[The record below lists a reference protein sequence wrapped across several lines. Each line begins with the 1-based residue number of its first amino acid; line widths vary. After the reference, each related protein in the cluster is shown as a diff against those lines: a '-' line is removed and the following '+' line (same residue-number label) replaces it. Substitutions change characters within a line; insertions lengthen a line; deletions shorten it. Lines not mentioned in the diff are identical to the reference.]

1 MLDFEEEELLED
13 IVSLRHSVVIGST
26 GLGVSH
32 NKSDIDIC
40 VLNSELRT
48 IPRFAPIE
56 LKPIAH
62 EDYEGSPLLTHSRL
76 YTVGD
81 LDIFIFTDPQKLVI
95 MENVMDKLNNYP
107 KAFTRIKWIRIKMFR
122 YYLHKYNF

>member
-32 NKSDIDIC
+32 NESDIDIC
-40 VLNSELRT
+40 VLDSELRT
-48 IPRFAPIE
+48 IPRFALIDP
-56 LKPIAH
+56 KPIAH

-95 MENVMDKLNNYP
+95 MNNIMDKLNDMP
-107 KAFTRIKWIRIKMFR
+107 KAFMRIKWLRINAFR
-122 YYLHKYNF
+122 YYLKQYKF